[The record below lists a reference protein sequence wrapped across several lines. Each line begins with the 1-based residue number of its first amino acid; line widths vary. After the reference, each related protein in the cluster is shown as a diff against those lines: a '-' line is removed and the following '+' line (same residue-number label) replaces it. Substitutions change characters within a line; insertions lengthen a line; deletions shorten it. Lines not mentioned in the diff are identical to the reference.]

1 MVAYLKA
8 ACWAQLGQERTFVT
22 RHRFIS
28 PAPACAL
35 FLAALAMLWLPP
47 GTARAQNACSSGCK
61 AAYGN
66 CYKSTH
72 DRAKCQGQLQHCL
85 EGCIRGKRWHAAAH
99 LLRPLTRISPEH

>member
-1 MVAYLKA
+1 MI
-8 ACWAQLGQERTFVT
+8 

-28 PAPACAL
+28 PALACAL
-35 FLAALAMLWLPP
+35 LLCAAALGLAPA
-47 GTARAQNACSSGCK
+47 TARAQNACSGGCK

-72 DRAKCQGQLQHCL
+72 DRAKCQGQLQRCL

-99 LLRPLTRISPEH
+99 APQPPAPAPH

>member
-1 MVAYLKA
+1 VI
-8 ACWAQLGQERTFVT
+8 

-28 PAPACAL
+28 SAPSCAL
-35 FLAALAMLWLPP
+35 FLAVLAGLWLPP
-47 GTARAQNACSSGCK
+47 ASARAQTACSSGCK

-85 EGCIRGKRWHAAAH
+85 EGCIHGKRWHAAAH
-99 LLRPLTRISPEH
+99 LLRPMTRIPGR